1 MVTYLHAEDDGVGE
15 NQCEEVL
22 SSRQELSLLPGEAE
36 DAEGD
41 GDEEDAAA
49 ELDAREEGE
58 GAEER
63 RVLPQGGDAN
73 QDQRF
78 NLWIEESTSGG

>member
-1 MVTYLHAEDDGVGE
+1 MVAHLHAEDDCVGE
-15 NQCEEVL
+15 NQCQEVL
-22 SSRQELSLLPGEAE
+22 SRRQKLSLLSGEAE
-36 DAEGD
+36 YAEGD

-49 ELDAREEGE
+49 ELYAREEGK

>member
-1 MVTYLHAEDDGVGE
+1 MVTHLHAEDDGVGKY
-15 NQCEEVL
+15 QREEIL
-22 SSRQELSLLPGEAE
+22 SRRQELSLLPGEAE
-36 DAEGD
+36 YAEGD

-63 RVLPQGGDAN
+63 RVLPQGRDAN